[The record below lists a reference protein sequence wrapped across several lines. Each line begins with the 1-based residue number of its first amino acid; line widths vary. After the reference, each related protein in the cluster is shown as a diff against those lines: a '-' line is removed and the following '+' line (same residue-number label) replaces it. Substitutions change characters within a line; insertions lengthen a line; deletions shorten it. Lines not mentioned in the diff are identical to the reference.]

1 MKGSLSFLLLV
12 VIGFAAKAQIGGNNT
27 YQFLTVSPNARIN
40 GLGGYAIATPDAD
53 LHLSGQ
59 NPALLRKENDWQVG
73 FSYLNYFTDI
83 GAGEFRFAKHFD
95 SIQTTFSAGV
105 QYITYGNFTRTA
117 PDGQE
122 MGTFSAGEYN
132 YHVSAARTY
141 EQYSYG
147 ATLKVIYSNLDA
159 YSSVGLAADLGGT
172 WKSENE
178 LTTISVVLSNIGTQL
193 KTYTQDNREALPNNL
208 QIGITKKFAHAPF
221 RFGIV
226 AHNLQKPGKLLYNIA
241 DRNIIS
247 LETGEPIEDQF
258 STFQKA
264 MAHLVFNTELLLGKS
279 LNFRFGYNML
289 RKREM
294 ELSQARSSGGFT
306 WGFGL
311 RISKFQFSYGF
322 GGFIPGRNSNSF
334 SVITNLHDFKKGKAK
349 Q

>member
-1 MKGSLSFLLLV
+1 MKRKILLFLFGITVLV
-12 VIGFAAKAQIGGNNT
+12 AKGQLGGNGT

-59 NPALLRKENDWQVG
+59 NPALLRKENDKQLG
-73 FSYLNYFTDI
+73 FSYLNYFMDI
-83 GAGEFRFAKHFD
+83 GAGELRFAKHFD
-95 SIQTTFSAGV
+95 SLSTTFSAGL
-105 QYITYGNFTRTA
+105 QYMSYGNFVRTS

-122 MGTFSAGEYN
+122 LGTFSAGEYN
-132 YHVSAARTY
+132 YHVSAAR
-141 EQYSYG
+141 QYGQFRYG
-147 ATLKVIYSNLDA
+147 ATLKFIYSNLDA
-159 YSSVGLAADLGGT
+159 YSSLGLAADLGGT
-172 WKSENE
+172 WQSEDE
-178 LTTISVVLSNIGTQL
+178 LTMVAAVISNVGVQVKS
-193 KTYTQDNREALPNNL
+193 YTQDNKEQIPNNL
-208 QIGITKKFAHAPF
+208 QIGLTKKFAHAPF

-226 AHNLQKPGKLLYNIA
+226 AHNLQQPGKLLYNIS

-247 LETGEPIEDQF
+247 LETGEPIQDQF
-258 STFQKA
+258 TVLQKA
-264 MAHLVFNTELLLGKS
+264 MAHMVFNTELILGKT
-279 LNFRFGYNML
+279 LNFRFGYNIL

-294 ELSQARSSGGFT
+294 ELSQARSMGGFT

-334 SVITNLHDFKKGKAK
+334 SVITNLHDFKKSKPR

>member
-1 MKGSLSFLLLV
+1 MKGSISFFLLLI
-12 VIGFAAKAQIGGNNT
+12 IGFGAEAQIGGNST

-59 NPALLRKENDWQVG
+59 NPALLRKENDRQVG
-73 FSYLNYFTDI
+73 FSYLNYFNDI
-83 GAGEFRFAKHFD
+83 GAGEFRIAKHFD
-95 SIQTTFSAGV
+95 SIETTFAAGV

-122 MGTFSAGEYN
+122 LGTFSAGEYN
-132 YHVSAARTY
+132 YHVSAARKY
-141 EQYSYG
+141 EQFSYG
-147 ATLKVIYSNLDA
+147 TTLKFIYSNLDV
-159 YSSVGLAADLGGT
+159 YSSMGFAIDLGGT

-178 LTTISVVLSNIGTQL
+178 LTTVSAVISNLGAQF
-193 KTYTQDNREALPNNL
+193 KTYTQDNREEIPNNFQL
-208 QIGITKKFAHAPF
+208 GITKKFAHAPF

-226 AHNLQKPGKLLYNIA
+226 AHNLQKPGKLLYNIQ

-247 LETGEPIEDQF
+247 LETGEPIEDEF
-258 STFQKA
+258 TVFQKA
-264 MAHLVFNTELLLGKS
+264 MAHMVFSTELLLGKS

-294 ELSQARSSGGFT
+294 ELTQARSSGGFT

-311 RISKFQFSYGF
+311 RISKFHFSYGF

-334 SVITNLHDFKKGKAK
+334 SVITNLHDFKKGKSK
-349 Q
+349 R